1 MKQIHSALAL
11 VVFSAVL
18 AGCATTEA
26 QAPKAAAPAAAPAA
40 AADAALTKAVTAALG
55 KEAQL
60 SGTKITAAATT
71 DGAVTLSGAA
81 KNDWQKYLAGDIA
94 KKTAGIKSVKNSI
107 KVD

>member
-11 VVFSAVL
+11 LVFSAVL

-26 QAPKAAAPAAAPAA
+26 QAPKTAAPAAAPAA
-40 AADAALTKAVTAALG
+40 ADPALTKAVTTALG

-60 SGTKITAAATT
+60 SGTQITTAATT
-71 DGAVTLSGAA
+71 DGAVTLSGTV

-107 KVD
+107 KVP